1 MKQYSDINLM
11 QNRLQQ
17 ARLDPVQIDPDPTT
31 IREGQIWYNMTEDV
45 FKYFDGR
52 EIQIIQRKNFL
63 TVEDIDVIWALAGE
77 DDTNG

>member
-17 ARLDPVQIDPDPTT
+17 ARLDPVQVDPDPTT

-52 EIQIIQRKNFL
+52 EIQIIQKKNFL
-63 TVEDIDVIWALAGE
+63 TAEDINVIWAFTEE
-77 DDTNG
+77 DDANG

>member
-17 ARLDPVQIDPDPTT
+17 ARLDPVQVDPDPTT

-63 TVEDIDVIWALAGE
+63 TVEDIDVIWALAEE
-77 DDTNG
+77 DGANG